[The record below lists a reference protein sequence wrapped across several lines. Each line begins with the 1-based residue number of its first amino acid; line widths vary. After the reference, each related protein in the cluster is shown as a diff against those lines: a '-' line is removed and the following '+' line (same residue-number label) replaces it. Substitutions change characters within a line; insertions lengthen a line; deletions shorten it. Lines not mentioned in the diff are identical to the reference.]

1 MPPSR
6 PLPRP
11 SSSLL
16 ALGPSGN
23 VVPMDRQSVRSWFP
37 ALGRGFAFLENAG
50 GSQVPGVVAEAVRDY
65 MLESYVQL
73 GAGYPAANRA
83 DQVVADAH
91 AFIETFMGAG
101 DAGRVVLGP
110 STTALTHILAAA
122 YAPTLRAG
130 DEIVVAVNNHE
141 ANAGPWVDLERA
153 GATIRWW
160 RLDPEKLACT
170 LEGLRDVLSERTR
183 IVALPHVSNL
193 LGQVADLKPIVDLA
207 HSVGARVVADGVA
220 YAPHRAIDVAAWG
233 VDWYVYSTYKVYG
246 PHMAA
251 LYGRHEAFA
260 EIEGPN
266 HYFIPRDSIP
276 AKFELGGVSH
286 EGCAGLLAL
295 RPYLRFLAGREF
307 DDRQTVVDA
316 FAVMDALER
325 PLTDALVEGLR
336 AREDVQVLLPSVAD
350 NVGTVSFLPRSKP
363 SAEVARHLIAQGFGL
378 RHGHM
383 YAYRLCEALGIDPAD
398 GVVRISLLHYNTPEE
413 VADVLAAL
421 D

>member
-1 MPPSR
+1 
-6 PLPRP
+6 
-11 SSSLL
+11 
-16 ALGPSGN
+16 
-23 VVPMDRQSVRSWFP
+23 MDRQVVRGWFP
-37 ALGRGFAFLENAG
+37 ALASGFAFLENAG

-65 MLESYVQL
+65 MLDSYVQL
-73 GAGYPAANRA
+73 GAGYPAADRA
-83 DQVVADAH
+83 DRVVADAH
-91 AFIETFMGAG
+91 AFIETLMGAG

-110 STTALTHILAAA
+110 STTALTHILAGA
-122 YAPTLRAG
+122 YAPTLKPG
-130 DEIVVAVNNHE
+130 DEIVVAVSNHE

-160 RLDPEKLACT
+160 TLDADRLACT
-170 LEGLRDVLSERTR
+170 LEGLGEVLNERTR

-193 LGQVADLKPIVDLA
+193 LGQVADLKAIVDLA
-207 HSVGARVVADGVA
+207 HSVGAKVVADGVA
-220 YAPHRAIDVAAWG
+220 YAPHRAMDVEAWG

-266 HYFIPRDSIP
+266 HFFIPRTSIP

-295 RPYLRFLAGREF
+295 RPYLRFLAGREV
-307 DDRQTVVDA
+307 DDRETVVAA
-316 FAVMDALER
+316 FAAVDALER
-325 PLTDALVEGLR
+325 PLTEALVSGLR
-336 AREDVQVLLPSVAD
+336 GRDDVRLLLPEVAD
-350 NVGTVSFLPRSKP
+350 NVGTVSFLHRSKS
-363 SAEVARHLIAQGFGL
+363 SAEVAQHLIAQGFGL

-383 YAYRLCEALGIDPAD
+383 YAMRLCEALGIEPTD

-413 VADVLAAL
+413 VAGVLAAL
-421 D
+421 PL